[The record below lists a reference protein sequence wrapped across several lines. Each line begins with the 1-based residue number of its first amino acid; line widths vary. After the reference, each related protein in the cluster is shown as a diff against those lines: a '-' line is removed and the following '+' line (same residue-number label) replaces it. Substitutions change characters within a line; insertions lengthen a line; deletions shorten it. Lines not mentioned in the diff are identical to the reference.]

1 VKRTGLSPPLLAA
14 FSSGAS
20 LGGKLRRYRA
30 KENIYSQG
38 TPAPTLFYIQE
49 GGVRL
54 TVRSKQRSSAVTT
67 ILRAND
73 FFGELCLVGYEVR
86 TSTAV
91 ALTDCLILTIPKGR
105 MVALLRE
112 STKTSNDLI
121 GTLLSKIKDYQDHVA
136 DLLTCTAEQR
146 LALVLLRLAS
156 LDVDGPALVEIPVL
170 SHQVLAEMIGTT
182 RSRVNF
188 FMNRFRKQRLINYD
202 GGLEIHRTLHK
213 VIGKR

>member
-1 VKRTGLSPPLLAA
+1 MKRTPPTPSLLGA

-20 LGGKLRRYRA
+20 LGGKLLRYRV

-38 TPAPTLFYIQE
+38 MPAPTLFYIQE

-54 TVRSKQRSSAVTT
+54 TVRSKARSPAVTS
-67 ILRAND
+67 ILGTND
-73 FFGELCLVGYEVR
+73 FFGELCLMGYALR
-86 TSTAV
+86 TSTAE
-91 ALTDCLILTIPKGR
+91 ALADCVILAIPKGK
-105 MVALLRE
+105 MMTLLRE
-112 STKTSNDLI
+112 NIKASNDLV
-121 GTLLSKIKDYQDHVA
+121 GSLLSKMKNDQDHVA
-136 DLLTCTAEQR
+136 DLLTCSAEQR
-146 LALVLLRLAS
+146 LALVLLRLAR
-156 LDVDGPALVEIPVL
+156 LDADGPSFVEIPVL

-213 VIGKR
+213 VLGKR

>member
-1 VKRTGLSPPLLAA
+1 VKRTAPSPSSLGA
-14 FSSGAS
+14 FSSGVS
-20 LGGKLRRYRA
+20 LGGKVLRYRV

-54 TVRSKQRSSAVTT
+54 TVRSKIRSSAVTS
-67 ILRAND
+67 ILGPND
-73 FFGELCLVGYEVR
+73 FFGELCLMGYPLR
-86 TSTAV
+86 RSTAE
-91 ALTDCLILTIPKGR
+91 ALTDCVILAIPKGK
-105 MVALLRE
+105 MMTLLRE
-112 STKTSNDLI
+112 NINASNDLV
-121 GTLLSKIKDYQDHVA
+121 GSLLSKMKNDQEHVA
-136 DLLTCTAEQR
+136 DLLTCSAEQR
-146 LALVLLRLAS
+146 LALVLLRLAR
-156 LDVDGPALVEIPVL
+156 LDADGPTLVEIPVL

-213 VIGKR
+213 VLGKR